1 MFIKLNGELYLLED
15 GVPIKYSTLF
25 RFMKTASVPVDLS
38 GHYLAD
44 RLYKS
49 VKTFPHFMSSYTN
62 YDSSWY
68 SNPNSDKILLF
79 SPGYAWNTAF
89 NSGYALIMTKTG
101 SLIIQ
106 NRSNLKR
113 HTLFDSSKI
122 SNHQG
127 PYGLF
132 MQGDGNIVV
141 YSNMNTGSQR
151 PIWASNTWR
160 PNSRDPY
167 FLVMQDDGNLV
178 AYTCNCGNRLNEIKN
193 TKDPLIM
200 GLQMNFVWA
209 SGTNAI
215 LEDGYKAPPPP
226 PAPPKIAAPVIMKVA
241 APVIRKVAAPVLRKP
256 LLIFKK
262 PPPPPKKVISK
273 VQKFLKPVIP
283 PPKQAVKNVKK
294 AATSVFKKIKKL
306 F

>member
-1 MFIKLNGELYLLED
+1 
-15 GVPIKYSTLF
+15 
-25 RFMKTASVPVDLS
+25 
-38 GHYLAD
+38 
-44 RLYKS
+44 
-49 VKTFPHFMSSYTN
+49 
-62 YDSSWY
+62 
-68 SNPNSDKILLF
+68 
-79 SPGYAWNTAF
+79 
-89 NSGYALIMTKTG
+89 
-101 SLIIQ
+101 
-106 NRSNLKR
+106 
-113 HTLFDSSKI
+113 
-122 SNHQG
+122 
-127 PYGLF
+127 
-132 MQGDGNIVV
+132 
-141 YSNMNTGSQR
+141 
-151 PIWASNTWR
+151 
-160 PNSRDPY
+160 
-167 FLVMQDDGNLV
+167 MQDDGNLV

-241 APVIRKVAAPVLRKP
+241 APVLRKP

-283 PPKQAVKNVKK
+283 PPKQAVNNVKK